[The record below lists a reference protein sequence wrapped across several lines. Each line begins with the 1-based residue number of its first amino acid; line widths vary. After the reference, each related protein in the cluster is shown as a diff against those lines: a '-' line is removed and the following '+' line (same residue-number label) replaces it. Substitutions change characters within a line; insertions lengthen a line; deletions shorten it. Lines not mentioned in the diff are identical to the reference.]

1 MRPALEK
8 KKANS
13 KRRIFPPLFDQE
25 TGRFTDRYSAYTREI
40 AVCYDLVDIAKEVL
54 SRPEI
59 TLIPGGDH
67 ERVFRAYTDGT
78 NIYLPKMHPNRLVAT
93 KHELSHLYFD
103 SDITLRL
110 EFVQTLIRK
119 IHPPPLKMLSTLE
132 SDPTST

>member
-1 MRPALEK
+1 MCDSELAVLQ
-8 KKANS
+8 S
-13 KRRIFPPLFDQE
+13 FDQLWN
-25 TGRFTDRYSAYTREI
+25 
-40 AVCYDLVDIAKEVL
+40 DLVDIAKEVL